1 MQDNLE
7 KPLAAQ
13 RDWRQQVRFYLDDTD
28 TVLGQSVNGAI
39 ALLILLSAAIFVVE
53 TYPISAALYQTLNVF
68 DWVIL
73 VGFTAEYVLR
83 LWSAERPWRYAFS
96 LYGLLDLL
104 AILPFFIGFWD
115 VRFIRLLR
123 WLRILRLV
131 RFFEDRILF
140 GYISGTDTLIVS
152 RIVFTLVAIVFIYSG
167 LIFQVEHGRN
177 PAFGTF
183 LDAVYFAIAT
193 MTTVG
198 FGDVTPIS
206 EVGRGLTVMMIL
218 TGIALIPTQIG
229 ELIRE
234 FVKVTNALQLPCSRC
249 GLSLHEADAQFCKR
263 CGAPLPLPN
272 SAQAQPKVR
281 PEPEPGPELG
291 PELGLD

>member
-7 KPLAAQ
+7 EPLTAR

-28 TVLGQSVNGAI
+28 TALGQAVNGAI

-73 VGFTAEYVLR
+73 VGFTAEYLLR
-83 LWSAERPWRYAFS
+83 LWSAERPWRYALS

-131 RFFEDRILF
+131 RFFEDRVLF

-234 FVKVTNALQLPCSRC
+234 FVKVTNALQLTCSRC
-249 GLSLHEADAQFCKR
+249 GLSLHEADARFCRR
-263 CGAPLPLPN
+263 CGAPLPLP
-272 SAQAQPKVR
+272 AAPQ
-281 PEPEPGPELG
+281 PGP
-291 PELGLD
+291 D

>member
-1 MQDNLE
+1 M
-7 KPLAAQ
+7 
-13 RDWRQQVRFYLDDTD
+13 
-28 TVLGQSVNGAI
+28 
-39 ALLILLSAAIFVVE
+39 
-53 TYPISAALYQTLNVF
+53 
-68 DWVIL
+68 IL
-73 VGFTAEYVLR
+73 VGFTAEYLLR
-83 LWSAERPWRYAFS
+83 LWSAERPWRYALS

-131 RFFEDRILF
+131 RFFEDRVLF

-206 EVGRGLTVMMIL
+206 EV
-218 TGIALIPTQIG
+218 A
-229 ELIRE
+229 
-234 FVKVTNALQLPCSRC
+234 A
-249 GLSLHEADAQFCKR
+249 A
-263 CGAPLPLPN
+263 
-272 SAQAQPKVR
+272 
-281 PEPEPGPELG
+281 
-291 PELGLD
+291 